1 MEAELFGYEKGAFTG
16 ADTAR
21 TGKFE
26 EADGGIMFLDEI
38 GDMSLSLQAK
48 VLRVI
53 QSGTF
58 HRLGSSKEISVNVR
72 LITATNKNLE
82 ELVRQGKI

>member
-1 MEAELFGYEKGAFTG
+1 
-16 ADTAR
+16 
-21 TGKFE
+21 
-26 EADGGIMFLDEI
+26 MFLDEI

-48 VLRVI
+48 VLRVV

-82 ELVRQGKI
+82 ELGTSREDLERIYTLE